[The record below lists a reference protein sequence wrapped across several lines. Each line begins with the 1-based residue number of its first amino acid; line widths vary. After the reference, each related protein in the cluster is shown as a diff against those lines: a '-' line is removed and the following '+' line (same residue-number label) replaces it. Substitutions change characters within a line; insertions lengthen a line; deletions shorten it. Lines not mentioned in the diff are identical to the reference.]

1 MKSVF
6 ITENSNVVLAI
17 AVTTILFIGY
27 VDLLTGAE
35 FGFSFFYLI
44 PISLMAIHKATKL
57 RSVIF
62 CAVLSAILWFAAEC
76 WEGAYSMLFFPIW
89 NGTVRLIIFN
99 AIGLLI
105 YDLKEKDNKL
115 KELNSKLLTINEE
128 KNKFIGIAAHDT
140 RSPLGVIYS
149 LSDIIL
155 VDYKERLNAEIIE
168 ILDII
173 KKTSKKS
180 LTIIENLLDVSKIE
194 SGQLIIQKKHQDFI
208 HFVKNQIY
216 INRILAQNKE
226 IEIVLITDYE
236 QVLLDFDEH
245 YFSEVIDNLL
255 SNAIKY
261 SNRNTEIQVIVS
273 VNNNRLRTEVVDN
286 GIGISETEQQNLFKY
301 FQTTSSRPT
310 EGEESTGLGLAISK
324 QIVNL
329 HQGSI
334 GVRSAKNQGSTFFFE
349 LPMRQE

>member
-1 MKSVF
+1 MKSIVYV
-6 ITENSNVVLAI
+6 ENSIVVLLIAI
-17 AVTTILFIGY
+17 LTILCIGY
-27 VDLLTGAE
+27 MDFLTGAE

-44 PISLMAIHKATKL
+44 PIALLSVHKTTKL
-57 RSVIF
+57 TSIVL
-62 CAVLSAILWFAAEC
+62 CAVLAAILWFTAEYL
-76 WEGAYSMLFFPIW
+76 EGKYSMLFFPIW

-105 YDLKEKDNKL
+105 YYFKEKDKKL
-115 KELNSKLLTINEE
+115 KLLNEKLLAINEE

-149 LSDIIL
+149 LSDILI
-155 VDYKERLNAEIIE
+155 VDFKENLSAEIVE
-168 ILDII
+168 ILEII
-173 KKTSKKS
+173 KKTCKKS

-194 SGQLIIQKKHQDFI
+194 SGKLILQIKQQDFI
-208 HFVKNQIY
+208 SFIKNQIY
-216 INRILAQNKE
+216 INQILAQNKD
-226 IEIVLITDYE
+226 IEISLQSEYE
-236 QVLLDFDEH
+236 QLMLEFDEH

-261 SNRNTEIQVIVS
+261 SNRNTQIKVAITLQ
-273 VNNNRLRTEVVDN
+273 NKLLRTEVTDN
-286 GIGISETEQQNLFKY
+286 GIGISEVEQQNLFKY

-324 QIVNL
+324 QIIML

-334 GVRSAKNQGSTFFFE
+334 GVRSSKNQGSTFFFE
-349 LPMRQE
+349 IPLSQA